1 MKVLRVSHSAVV
13 DAWRE
18 RERELRRRGVDV
30 RLVSARAWDEAGR
43 VVPLVPR
50 PGEDVVG
57 VRTFGAHPA
66 LFVFDPVG
74 LWRELGRDVD
84 VLDVH
89 EEPYALATLEVLV
102 LRRLRHL
109 LTGRPRRLAPFA
121 LYSAQNIEKR
131 YPPPFRWFERAVLR
145 RAAALSVCN
154 VAGEIAVRKGFRG
167 EVHRIPLGFDPE
179 VFHPADDGRPAE
191 RAPEDPVRVGYAG
204 RLVEH
209 KGVRVLLDAVETS
222 EHLRLDLVGDGP
234 LRDEVA
240 SRAARSGGRV
250 TLHPGT
256 DAPGLAAFY
265 RSVDVLAVPSLV
277 TPGWVEQFGRVVV
290 EAMAC
295 GTPVVATATGALPD
309 VVGEAGLLVPPDDAA
324 SLRVALER
332 VGREPGLADEL
343 RRAGIERAAACTWAA
358 VADDYEAMYR
368 SVLSNRT
375 DPARRPA
382 AAREHDAAPERR
394 GVEVVVVAY
403 HRPDLLER
411 ALAPIAG
418 RFPVTVVDNSS
429 SPAVAQVAADAGV
442 RYLDPGRNGGFAAGV
457 NHALADRL
465 APGADLLLLNP
476 DAVVGPDDV
485 RRLSDAL
492 AADARLAS
500 VGPRQVDDGGAPA
513 RVAWPFPTPGGAWL
527 EAVGLGRLRTREDFV
542 IGSVLLLRAEALAH
556 VGPFDET
563 FFLYAE
569 ETDWARRAVALGWRH
584 AVVPDAVATH
594 AGGATSAD
602 EARRERTFHASQERY
617 YRKHFGPL
625 GWQAA
630 RGAALAGS
638 AVRGAVLPGERG
650 AAARRRVVLYARGP
664 VAELD
669 RVDGTP

>member
-1 MKVLRVSHSAVV
+1 MRVLRVSHSAVV

-18 RERELRRRGVDV
+18 RERELRRRGVGV

-57 VRTFGAHPA
+57 VRTFGTHPA
-66 LFVFDPVG
+66 LFLFDPVG

-89 EEPYALATLEVLV
+89 EEPYALATLEVLT
-102 LRRLRHL
+102 LRRLRRL
-109 LTGRPRRLAPFA
+109 LTGRPRHLAPFA

-131 YPPPFRWFERAVLR
+131 YPPPFRWFERAALR

-167 EVHRIPLGFDPE
+167 VVRRIPLGFDPD
-179 VFHPADDGRPAE
+179 VFHPA
-191 RAPEDPVRVGYAG
+191 APRQAGPVGSPVRVGYAG

-209 KGVRVLLDAVETS
+209 KGVRVLLEAVETS
-222 EHLRLDLVGDGP
+222 DELRLDLVGDGP

-240 SRAARSGGRV
+240 ARAARSDGRITV
-250 TLHPGT
+250 QPST

-295 GTPVVATATGALPD
+295 GTPVVATSTGALPD
-309 VVGEAGLLVPPDDAA
+309 VVGDAGLLVPPDDAA
-324 SLRVALER
+324 ALRAALER
-332 VGREPGLADEL
+332 VGREPALADRL
-343 RRAGIERAAACTWAA
+343 RAAGIERATSCTWAA
-358 VADDYEAMYR
+358 VADDYEVMYR
-368 SVLSNRT
+368 SMLGDRT
-375 DPARRPA
+375 DVRDGA
-382 AAREHDAAPERR
+382 AGPRASGAGGRD
-394 GVEVVVVAY
+394 VEVVVVAY
-403 HRPDLLER
+403 HRPDLLAR
-411 ALAPIAG
+411 ALAPVAG

-429 SPAVAQVAADAGV
+429 SLDVAKVAADAGV

-457 NHALADRL
+457 NHALGDRL
-465 APGADLLLLNP
+465 APDADVLLLNP
-476 DAVVGPDDV
+476 DAVVAPDDV

-492 AADARLAS
+492 AADPRLAS
-500 VGPRQVDDGGAPA
+500 VGPRQVDDDGAPA

-527 EAVGLGRLRTREDFV
+527 EAAGLGRLRTREDFV
-542 IGSVLLLRAEALAH
+542 IGSVLLLRGEALAD

-569 ETDWARRAVALGWRH
+569 ETDWARRAASRGWRH
-584 AVVPDAVATH
+584 AVVRDAVATH
-594 AGGATSAD
+594 AGGATSSD
-602 EARRERTFHASQERY
+602 ETRRERTFHASQERY
-617 YRKHFGPL
+617 YRKHFGRL

-638 AVRGAVLPGERG
+638 AVRGVVLPGERG

-664 VAELD
+664 AAEQH
-669 RVDGTP
+669 RANGAP

>member
-1 MKVLRVSHSAVV
+1 MRVLRVSHSAVV

-18 RERELRRRGVDV
+18 RERELRRRGVEV
-30 RLVSARAWDEAGR
+30 RLLSARAWDETGR
-43 VVPLVPR
+43 VIPLEPR

-57 VRTFGAHPA
+57 VRTFGSHPA
-66 LFVFDPVG
+66 LFLFDPVA

-84 VLDVH
+84 VLDLH
-89 EEPYALATLEVLV
+89 EEPYALASLEILV
-102 LRRLRHL
+102 LRRLRRL
-109 LTGRPRRLAPFA
+109 LTGRPRTLAPYA

-167 EVHRIPLGFDPE
+167 QVHWIPLGFDPA
-179 VFHPADDGRPAE
+179 VFHPDDARPEAVPGTGGR
-191 RAPEDPVRVGYAG
+191 VRVGYAG
-204 RLVEH
+204 RLVDY

-222 EHLRLDLVGDGP
+222 DTLRLDLVGDGP

-240 SRAARSGGRV
+240 ARAARSDGRV

-256 DAPGLAAFY
+256 DAEGLAAFY

-295 GTPVVATATGALPD
+295 GTPVVATSTGALPD
-309 VVGEAGLLVPPDDAA
+309 VVGDAGLLVTPDDVPA
-324 SLRVALER
+324 LRDALER
-332 VGREPGLADEL
+332 VGDDPALAARL
-343 RRAGIERAAACTWAA
+343 RAASIERAATCTWAS
-358 VADDYEAMYR
+358 VADDYEAMYA
-368 SVLSNRT
+368 SMTGSRT
-375 DPARRPA
+375 RQVAPPAPGAEPAR
-382 AAREHDAAPERR
+382 D
-394 GVEVVVVAY
+394 VEVVVVAY
-403 HRPDLLER
+403 HRPDLLAQ
-411 ALAPIAG
+411 ALAPVAG
-418 RFPVTVVDNSS
+418 QFPVTVVDNSS
-429 SPAVAQVAADAGV
+429 SPEVKSVAVAAGA

-465 APGADLLLLNP
+465 APGADVLLLNP
-476 DAVVGPDDV
+476 DAVVEPADV

-492 AADARLAS
+492 AIGPRLAS
-500 VGPRQVDDGGAPA
+500 VGPSQVDDGGAPA

-542 IGSVLLLRAEALAH
+542 IGSVLLLRAEALDD
-556 VGPFDET
+556 VGTFDET

-569 ETDWARRAVALGWRH
+569 ETDWARRAVARGWRH
-584 AVVPDAVATH
+584 AVVPGAVATH

-617 YRKHFGPL
+617 YRKHFGAL

-638 AVRGAVLPGERG
+638 AVRGVVLPGQRG
-650 AAARRRVVLYARGP
+650 AAARRRVTLYARGP
-664 VAELD
+664 VSQLE
-669 RVDGTP
+669 RTDGPA